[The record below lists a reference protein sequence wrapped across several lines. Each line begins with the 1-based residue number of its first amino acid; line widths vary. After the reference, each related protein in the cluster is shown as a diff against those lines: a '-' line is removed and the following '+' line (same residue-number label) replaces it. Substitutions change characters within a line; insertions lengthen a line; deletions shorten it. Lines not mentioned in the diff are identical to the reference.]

1 MSGSV
6 SDAHIKTE
14 EMKLGNSNI
23 KAKPAE
29 RAAVSAR
36 QCCRGLAAT
45 MTNTALTLA
54 MLGAGCGTAL
64 AQTSVTLYGVAD
76 ADVEFANHVGV
87 APTPANNF
95 NPGPGNKVYRMNSGG
110 LSGSRWG
117 LRGTEDLGGGLSSIF
132 VLESGFNQ
140 DAGTSQ
146 QGGRLF
152 GRSAYVGL
160 ASKDFGQVALGRQ
173 YTSLFDV
180 MANFVPALYATS
192 YEPSATLLGP
202 NYREDNTVKYKGVF
216 GPLSASAHWSFGT
229 GLAVPQ
235 TSPLLPAGGG
245 GGEVPGQFRRDSA
258 YGVGLSYI
266 ANGLGIAAGYDQF
279 NPTFG
284 TGTGTFKNAA
294 IAGSYAF
301 GNAKVMGGYRWG
313 QNRGANGSLVKRDD
327 YYWIGG
333 QYQFTP
339 ALGLIAEFAYD
350 DIKNLFGNKSIPN
363 PWQINLIGTYSF
375 SKRTDLYLTAAYSKN
390 AGLGLDSLAN
400 GFANS
405 LALGNSYTLG
415 RGESNMLG
423 IGLGVRH
430 KF

>member
-1 MSGSV
+1 M
-6 SDAHIKTE
+6 
-14 EMKLGNSNI
+14 GNSNSNAI
-23 KAKPAE
+23 GFDRTSQPV
-29 RAAVSAR
+29 RLGSND
-36 QCCRGLAAT
+36 LAAKMKKT
-45 MTNTALTLA
+45 GLILV

-64 AQTSVTLYGVAD
+64 AQTSVALYGVAD
-76 ADVEFANHVGV
+76 ADLEFANHVGV
-87 APTPANNF
+87 APAPANGY
-95 NPGPGNKVYRMNSGG
+95 NPGIGNKVYRMNSGG

-117 LRGTEDLGGGLSSIF
+117 LRGTEDLGSGLSSLF
-132 VLESGFNQ
+132 VLEGGYNQ

-160 ASKDFGQVALGRQ
+160 ASKNYGQVAFGRQ
-173 YTSLFDV
+173 YTSLFDT
-180 MANFVPALYATS
+180 MSNFVPALYATS
-192 YEPSATLLGP
+192 YEPSASLLGP
-202 NYREDNTVKYKGVF
+202 NYREDNTVKYKGAF
-216 GPLSASAHWSFGT
+216 GPLTASLHWSFGV
-229 GLAVPQ
+229 GLALPQ
-235 TSPLLPAGGG
+235 TSPLLVAGGG
-245 GGEVPGQFRRDSA
+245 NGEVPGRFRRDTG
-258 YGVGLSYI
+258 YGAGLSFI
-266 ANGLGIAAGYDQF
+266 AGGIGISAGYDQF

-284 TGTGTFKNAA
+284 SDTGTFKNAA

-301 GNAKVMGGYRWG
+301 GNAKIMGGYRWG
-313 QNRGANGSLVKRDD
+313 QNRGANGSMVKRDD

-333 QYQFTP
+333 QYQFTS

-350 DIKNLFGNKSIPN
+350 NIKNLFGNQSIPN

-375 SKRTDLYLTAAYSKN
+375 SKRTDVYLTAAYSKN

-423 IGLGVRH
+423 IALGVRH